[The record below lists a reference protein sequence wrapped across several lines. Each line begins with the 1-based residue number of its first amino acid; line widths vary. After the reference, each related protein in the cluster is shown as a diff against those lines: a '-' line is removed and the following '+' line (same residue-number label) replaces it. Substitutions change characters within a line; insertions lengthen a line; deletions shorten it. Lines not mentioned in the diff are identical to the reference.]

1 MIKAILIED
10 ELRSLKLLGNLI
22 VEYCP
27 QVKITGTATSVD
39 EAFQLVQKNEPDVI
53 FLDIEMQRET
63 GFDLL
68 RKFSEIP
75 FEIIFT
81 TAFEHYA
88 LKAIKFS
95 ALDYLLKPIDIEELK
110 QAVAKVEVNNHRQRF
125 NKRFESFMHN
135 LQNAKSEQYQI
146 ALPSSE
152 GLNILQ
158 IQDILYLKSDRQY
171 TIFQTKSG
179 ERIVTSKNLGEY
191 EDLLLEHN
199 FFRVHHSSLINL
211 NEVKKYIRGDGGSVV
226 MSNGELIEVAKRKK
240 DSFLKQFA
248 KQ

>member
-22 VEYCP
+22 GEYCP
-27 QVKITGTATSVD
+27 QVKIIGTATSVD
-39 EAFQLVQKNEPDVI
+39 EAFQLIQKNDPDVI

-68 RKFSEIP
+68 LKFSEIP

-110 QAVAKVEVNNHRQRF
+110 QAVSKVELNNHRQRV

-135 LQNAKSEQYQI
+135 LQNPKSELYQI

-179 ERIVTSKNLGEY
+179 EKIVTSKNLGEY
-191 EDLLLEHN
+191 EDLLLEYN

-226 MSNGELIEVAKRKK
+226 MSNGDLIEVAKRKK
-240 DSFLKQFA
+240 DNFLKRFA

>member
-22 VEYCP
+22 GEYCP
-27 QVKITGTATSVD
+27 QVKIIGTATSVD
-39 EAFQLVQKNEPDVI
+39 EAFQLIQKNDPNVI

-68 RKFSEIP
+68 LKFSEIP

-110 QAVAKVEVNNHRQRF
+110 QAVSKLELNNHRQRV

-135 LQNAKSEQYQI
+135 LQNPKSELYQI

-179 ERIVTSKNLGEY
+179 EKIVTSKNLGEY
-191 EDLLLEHN
+191 EDLLLEYN

-226 MSNGELIEVAKRKK
+226 MSNGDLIEVAKRKK
-240 DSFLKQFA
+240 DNFLKRFA